1 MGYPVRLDKNVAD
14 NEIYFGD
21 WKAAYVMNFAKN
33 IEFASSQEAGFMSG
47 ATIYRGLAL
56 VDGKPTEVP
65 GAMVKVKK
73 ASA

>member
-1 MGYPVRLDKNVAD
+1 
-14 NEIYFGD
+14 
-21 WKAAYVMNFAKN
+21 
-33 IEFASSQEAGFMSG
+33 MSG